1 MKNIHILPTDKPSK
15 VFITKDEGLGF
26 DNQMLENTEL
36 DCQNQNIYITSDEE
50 IKEGEYGLSKLNEV
64 VKFHIGYDY
73 RYYKKIIITTDKDLI
88 KDGVQAIDDTFLE
101 WFVQNPSCEEVEIQ
115 KWFDGL
121 DFLEYKIIIPKE
133 EQCTCKIGEPYNNA
147 CCEIHGSIPKEKP
160 NPFLADEV
168 GHWNFPKKETLPN
181 EVIQKSMHLD
191 AEMAYKSLPK
201 QETLEEAIKT
211 YCKNK
216 YGEGYYPDVE
226 KGIKFGAKWQKEQYE
241 LTEDDIRSDEAF
253 KFELKGIEKFSDGYD
268 AGYAN
273 AEKVNYSEEEVL
285 EILKQHHGAVL
296 SESYDDGVLNDEK
309 WFEQFKK
316 Q

>member
-191 AEMAYKSLPK
+191 AEIAYKSLPK
-201 QETLEEAIKT
+201 QETLEEAAQHYAENWEEITSLDWENT
-211 YCKNK
+211 YPTEASKI
-216 YGEGYYPDVE
+216 DF
-226 KGIKFGAKWQKEQYE
+226 IAGAKEQAK
-241 LTEDDIRSDEAF
+241 RM
-253 KFELKGIEKFSDGYD
+253 
-268 AGYAN
+268 
-273 AEKVNYSEEEVL
+273 YSEEEMKNIVL
-285 EILKQHHGAVL
+285 KTVDRFCSYF
-296 SESYDDGVLNDEK
+296 SEETKKKTSED

-316 Q
+316 K